1 MPLREKSLILHG
13 MTLRGGW
20 WNLMCFFHQP
30 NCTNVAKVNL
40 DHFPN
45 FPGKKSL
52 KTSWKLKGNSSHLI
66 LKKAL
71 IPRLGR
77 ADISSPS
84 EVINLYHIRIYFKTY
99 TDDLL
104 WGFVSIRGLGLRN
117 IVAMLACWGIHWIL
131 TKLPTP
137 KQASTPREVWHS
149 LWKVVFP
156 IRK

>member
-1 MPLREKSLILHG
+1 
-13 MTLRGGW
+13 
-20 WNLMCFFHQP
+20 
-30 NCTNVAKVNL
+30 L

-45 FPGKKSL
+45 FPGEKSL
-52 KTSWKLKGNSSHLI
+52 KTSWKLKGNSSHPI

-117 IVAMLACWGIHWIL
+117 IVAMLACWGIH
-131 TKLPTP
+131 
-137 KQASTPREVWHS
+137 
-149 LWKVVFP
+149 
-156 IRK
+156 